1 MAVKRWF
8 LPETPDVLSMLHTQ
22 VGVTLEGLDAL
33 GRWAG
38 GGGVEA
44 ADAVRDAEHR
54 ADDAKRILHRALRIA
69 FTTPVDAE
77 DLYWLSERLDAV
89 INGAKDAVREAE
101 VMAAAPDA
109 PVAEMA
115 ALLREGVEHLD
126 VAVGLLASDG
136 EEATVAADAAVK
148 CQRRIERVYRAAM
161 SDLLEVDDLREVM
174 ARRELYRRMARLG
187 DTVVEVAE
195 RVWYAVVK
203 EA

>member
-8 LPETPDVLSMLHTQ
+8 LPETPDVVGMLHAQ
-22 VGVTLEGLDAL
+22 VEVTLEGLDAL
-33 GRWAG
+33 GRWAE

-54 ADDAKRILHRALRIA
+54 ADSAKRALHRALRIA

-101 VMAAAPDA
+101 VMAMAPDP

-115 ALLREGVEHLD
+115 TLLVEGVAHLD
-126 VAVGLLASDG
+126 DAVAHLVADG
-136 EEATVAADAAVK
+136 DEATEAADAAVK

-161 SDLLEVDDLREVM
+161 SDLIELDDLREVM
-174 ARRELYRRMARLG
+174 SRRELYRRMARLG
-187 DTVVEVAE
+187 DTLVEVAE

-203 EA
+203 ES